1 MYGAALSYE
10 RNMQKTPFIQEIR
23 IPNLVVEKF
32 HTNRKRRN
40 FYKTLSQALDFE
52 YNSTK
57 GGCYKK
63 YVDQS

>member
-1 MYGAALSYE
+1 M
-10 RNMQKTPFIQEIR
+10 R

-40 FYKTLSQALDFE
+40 FYKTLSQAPDFE

-63 YVDQS
+63 YVSHNVNPISLY